1 MHWLGD
7 RACNWRSD
15 LSAFLALRTF
25 LLTTKNTTDGSHA
38 MPALESLHI
47 SLFELSCDA
56 QLDSVEGRILDFDA
70 ARN

>member
-1 MHWLGD
+1 
-7 RACNWRSD
+7 
-15 LSAFLALRTF
+15 
-25 LLTTKNTTDGSHA
+25 